1 MFPIATT
8 PFVFPLQVYSGSSFS
23 ISHQHLSVFFFL
35 LIMAILAVVLL
46 IVFLICIYL

>member
-8 PFVFPLQVYSGSSFS
+8 PFVFPLQVYWVQFLH
-23 ISHQHLSVFFFL
+23 ILPTLVWFFFP